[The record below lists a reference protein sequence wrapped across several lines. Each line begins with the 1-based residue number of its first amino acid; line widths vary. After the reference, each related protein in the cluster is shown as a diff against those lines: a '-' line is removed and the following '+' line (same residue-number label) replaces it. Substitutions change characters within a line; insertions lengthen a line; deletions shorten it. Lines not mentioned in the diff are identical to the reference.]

1 MPAGNICQNDC
12 PVELTMRL
20 IGGKWKLLIL
30 WELMLEPVLRNGAL
44 ARKLPGITGK
54 MLVQQLRE
62 LEEDGLVARTSFP
75 VVPPRVEYR
84 LTELG
89 KSFQPVMEAMS
100 AWGEGW
106 KAKQLGKKTRASR
119 RTVTAT
125 RG

>member
-1 MPAGNICQNDC
+1 MATGNIDKNDC

-20 IGGKWKLLIL
+20 VGGKWKLLIL

-44 ARKLPGITGK
+44 ARRLPGITAK

-62 LEEDGLVARTSFP
+62 LEEDGLVKRTAFP

-89 KSFQPVMEAMS
+89 ESFQPVMEVMS

-106 KAKQLGKKTRASR
+106 KAKKLVNSR
-119 RTVTAT
+119 E
-125 RG
+125 